1 MSRQNARPTLEVFRR
16 AYLVANEAFNRHDF
30 DAAFAAFHPE
40 LEWQTFAGA
49 PGLLHV
55 RGRRRVIE
63 GFRELV
69 AEFPDFQVEPQEFI
83 DGGDAILV
91 RNIGRATG
99 RTSGV
104 PVNQPSPKSG
114 PSGTVALSGSVNTST
129 MPKPSKPSGY
139 ANRRRGAEFVGCHLA
154 YPATQKLH
162 RLDLPFG
169 DERPLDLG
177 LLVAENNPAKS
188 RPMCA
193 FDTVGPRP
201 NRSRY
206 HGPHRPLA
214 GRVLPGWVEGDWV
227 PALYRPEVR
236 AEDSASKRLPS
247 VSNRPRIR
255 EAP

>member
-1 MSRQNARPTLEVFRR
+1 MSRQKARPTLEVFRR

-104 PVNQPSPKSG
+104 PVNQTFTQVWTFRGGRPIR
-114 PSGTVALSGSVNTST
+114 VREYLDHAEALE
-129 MPKPSKPSGY
+129 
-139 ANRRRGAEFVGCHLA
+139 AVGL
-154 YPATQKLH
+154 
-162 RLDLPFG
+162 
-169 DERPLDLG
+169 
-177 LLVAENNPAKS
+177 
-188 RPMCA
+188 
-193 FDTVGPRP
+193 
-201 NRSRY
+201 
-206 HGPHRPLA
+206 
-214 GRVLPGWVEGDWV
+214 
-227 PALYRPEVR
+227 
-236 AEDSASKRLPS
+236 
-247 VSNRPRIR
+247 R
-255 EAP
+255 E